1 MYHTP
6 IGVNAAQ
13 VNKALA
19 MRLALGVYLY
29 DVFKARTQGATIV
42 EAAASGGESSR
53 GKSGSPAPGSALEY
67 ISDYQPRVVG
77 LLHTAPVY
85 DGLTVPQSVPIIAG
99 CVQSKKSGCNCYDQ
113 RGNHYGTTQEI
124 CAQFIDRGIFFAF
137 KPDPLPTPTTS
148 AKVAAV
154 AAPAV
159 IILELVPGD
168 LNRPGAKFVRELQG
182 IEPAKRR
189 QKHLLAQILGILV
202 AIGAT
207 RQEGDYERHVAIYQ
221 QLESPLIAP
230 RR

>member
-1 MYHTP
+1 
-6 IGVNAAQ
+6 

-154 AAPAV
+154 AAPAATTPALTAAPAALAAQAEPQSLAPPP
-159 IILELVPGD
+159 IVP
-168 LNRPGAKFVRELQG
+168 QS
-182 IEPAKRR
+182 
-189 QKHLLAQILGILV
+189 
-202 AIGAT
+202 
-207 RQEGDYERHVAIYQ
+207 
-221 QLESPLIAP
+221 SPW
-230 RR
+230 RFNG